1 MHFAQR
7 ADADDVLEAAVE
19 QPREHP
25 VDGGLEVGGGGP
37 LLEADPQPGDRYL
50 FSPGWSYW
58 LVGYYWPAPDGSV
71 VTTIDGLAS
80 GTRVWLIDLDRAGR
94 DAVEDGVVV
103 SRHPLA
109 NAEVVELRVG

>member
-1 MHFAQR
+1 M
-7 ADADDVLEAAVE
+7 
-19 QPREHP
+19 
-25 VDGGLEVGGGGP
+25 
-37 LLEADPQPGDRYL
+37 
-50 FSPGWSYW
+50 
-58 LVGYYWPAPDGSV
+58 
-71 VTTIDGLAS
+71 TTIDGRAS

>member
-1 MHFAQR
+1 VLQ
-7 ADADDVLEAAVE
+7 AD
-19 QPREHP
+19 Q
-25 VDGGLEVGGGGP
+25 
-37 LLEADPQPGDRYL
+37 QPGDRYL

-71 VTTIDGLAS
+71 VTTIDGLAP